1 MARARKGSLRL
12 RGLPPVIGPEARA
25 LVLGS
30 FPSAASIAAACYYAH
45 PRNQFWPILAAAWAE
60 PYPEDAGRRSAWA
73 LGHGL
78 AIWDSLSDCVRPG
91 SLDGD
96 IRDARP
102 NDVAALLRSWP
113 AVSRVLVNG
122 SAAGRW
128 LRVAIGRAGDGYAL
142 SEGTEGRKALLVM
155 PGGRKIDVRFL
166 PSTSP
171 VPSREFRRMED
182 KLPLW
187 LDALARLSP
196 WAISPLR
203 RTAP

>member
-1 MARARKGSLRL
+1 MKEAREGNARL

-45 PRNQFWPILAAAWAE
+45 PRNQFWPILSTAWKEA
-60 PYPEDAGRRSAWA
+60 YPADLRRRSAWA
-73 LGHGL
+73 LGHGV
-78 AIWDSLSDCVRPG
+78 AIWDSLSACVRPG

-96 IRDARP
+96 IRDAQP
-102 NDVAALLRSWP
+102 NDIAGLLRAWP

-128 LRVAIGRAGDGYAL
+128 LRAAMAGAGAEIALHDANRRSGTVLLGAGRSLGL
-142 SEGTEGRKALLVM
+142 F
-155 PGGRKIDVRFL
+155 FL

-171 VPSREFRRMED
+171 VPSREFRRIED

-187 LDALARLSP
+187 LEALGRLSP
-196 WAISPLR
+196 
-203 RTAP
+203 